1 VLGFES
7 VQPDEEFRSEARAWL
22 QAHAPAMRARR
33 AAATNDRALFDAGR
47 EWQRELFDGGWAGIA
62 WPVEYGGRGLTPA
75 HASIFAEEQARF
87 GVSAGFIASTVGMVG
102 PVLLTHGS
110 PTQRSRYLPPL
121 LRADETWCQLFSEPS
136 AGSDLANLA
145 TRAVREGDE
154 FVVNGQK
161 VWTSNA
167 HVCDFAILLART
179 NPDAPK
185 HRGITFFLLDLHTEG
200 VEVRP
205 LRQITGAAHFNEVFL
220 TDVRVP
226 AANVVGEIDHGWPAA
241 RAVLAHEASVIGGGN
256 AAALGY
262 ADLAALAQRLDR
274 TREPMIRQ
282 RLAHAYALEQIL
294 DYMKGRIRSSVRDRG
309 RPEIDGSVMKVLWSE
324 ARRERAELGVALLG
338 AGGALRDE
346 WPLQL
351 LEQFSGTI
359 GGGTNEVHRTMLG
372 ERVLGLPPEPRVDRD
387 VSYREAVAPRA

>member
-1 VLGFES
+1 MRS
-7 VQPDEEFRSEARAWL
+7 VHPDLAFRAAAVAWL
-22 QAHAPAMRARR
+22 AEHAPAMRARLD
-33 AAATNDRALFDAGR
+33 AATTDDEHFEAGR
-47 EWQRELFDGGWAGIA
+47 AWQRELFDGDWAGVS
-62 WPVEYGGRGLTPA
+62 WPAEYGGRGAPPA
-75 HASIFAEEQARF
+75 RAAMFAEEQARF
-87 GVSAGFIASTVGMVG
+87 AVSAGFVASTIGMVG
-102 PVLLTHGS
+102 PTLLRFGS
-110 PTQRSRYLPPL
+110 EAQRVRYLRPL

-136 AGSDLANLA
+136 AGSDLANLS

-167 HVCDFAILLART
+167 HRCDFAILLART
-179 NPDAPK
+179 NPHVPK
-185 HRGITFFLLDLHTEG
+185 HRGISFLLLDLRSPG
-200 VEVRP
+200 VDVRP

-226 AANVVGEIDHGWPAA
+226 VENVVGEIDGGWAPA

-262 ADLAALAQRLDR
+262 EALLALAR
-274 TREPMIRQ
+274 TRARRDDPVVRQ
-282 RLAHAYALEQIL
+282 RLAQAYTRQEIL
-294 DYMKGRIRSSVRDRG
+294 RYLKDRVQQSVRSGG

-338 AGGALRDE
+338 ADGALSGD
-346 WPLQL
+346 WPIQL

-359 GGGTNEVHRTMLG
+359 GGGTNEVHRTMIG
-372 ERVLGLPPEPRVDRD
+372 ERVLGLPPEPHVDRD
-387 VSYREAVAPRA
+387 VPYRELAGRRG